1 MARKKKKKSP
11 YYAVALFDACG
22 HLFKSP
28 IVLSWVLVISGL
40 IALTAMSVPKLR
52 ATQISA
58 DDLKVTF
65 HDPPVWLD
73 DSLLLELQDVARIN
87 LARTTVGREGL
98 MQTAEALGATG
109 WFTDVKQVQWLN
121 DTEAIVH
128 ATYLIPYAKVQ
139 DNNETVFI
147 DVHGRRLPT
156 RVGAIVKQK
165 YHFITLKEPK
175 YERPMRPGLQ
185 WNGGDIMAGLDVLKL
200 IYNKP
205 WATQVQHINLA
216 RWTSNG
222 TLILETNTPSFFIWG
237 SSPGKE
243 HGLEALADHK
253 IDRLNHIFTKY
264 GRIDQGIEAEFD
276 LTNTSAVIR
285 N

>member
-1 MARKKKKKSP
+1 MARKKKKKFP

-22 HLFKSP
+22 KHLFKSP

-58 DDLKVTF
+58 ADLKVTF
-65 HDPPVWLD
+65 HNPPVWLD
-73 DSLLLELQDVARIN
+73 DSLLLELQDVARIH

-139 DNNETVFI
+139 DNNGTVFI

-185 WNGGDIMAGLDVLKL
+185 WNGGGHHG
-200 IYNKP
+200 
-205 WATQVQHINLA
+205 WARRFKV
-216 RWTSNG
+216 
-222 TLILETNTPSFFIWG
+222 
-237 SSPGKE
+237 
-243 HGLEALADHK
+243 
-253 IDRLNHIFTKY
+253 
-264 GRIDQGIEAEFD
+264 D
-276 LTNTSAVIR
+276 LQ
-285 N
+285 